1 MVSRF
6 QDKYDR
12 DDGDIG
18 TDYLV
23 PCGGVQISD
32 ESVVPIDAA
41 QIESGL
47 SPIFGPGTTA
57 QKTQVFLNSQTMDSP
72 DYVVRGTWA
81 HDEID
86 PAPTANTAPSITL
99 LARMSKDPLLYDL
112 GVEEEPLCY
121 DQGYGARV
129 TFPLNG
135 TAPTLKIVKF
145 QPRKRVPNLTRPS
158 SIEVDG
164 AVVLA
169 DVLLDFD
176 DLNLDPSFD
185 PTTYVSGTSV
195 LPYKGFWQDMRL
207 RIRRADNEVIL
218 EVYLNDRNLN
228 TPKLTHTDKQDP
240 LWGVIGL
247 PGYEFLSATLS
258 TQPSGSSPFSLSGLS
273 TLRVGIF
280 GVETFL
286 DVRRP
291 VHVTPGSFFTYREV
305 TNRVILLV
313 EKQGDA
319 KYNATTNTA
328 TKFDTYLQFVLEA
341 EAHIIRKEGYY
352 DWLKREQ
359 RVYLVDKQGDYE
371 MPEDMGVLDMIRPG
385 NWNNTP
391 LRELNNVR
399 FRERLGGITQQGGR
413 PTVYTRNEDGPN
425 NRPRFTLF
433 PIPTF
438 NAITTVNQDGTPT
451 EPQEDPYLLVEYF
464 ARQLRPSQPDVQIP
478 FIPQQHIDVLI
489 YGGAAHALILDTDP
503 NNMQAM
509 SGIFQNK
516 LKDLRRQN
524 NRQVGAS
531 QTVLISAADLFQPT
545 VASRIPLLRSTQL
558 ESLLAF

>member
-1 MVSRF
+1 MTSRF

-18 TDYLV
+18 TNYLV

-32 ESVVPIDAA
+32 QAVIPIDAD
-41 QIESGL
+41 QVESGL
-47 SPIFGPGTTA
+47 SPLFGPGTTA
-57 QKTQVFLNSQTMDSP
+57 QKTQVFLISQTMDGP

-86 PAPTANTAPSITL
+86 PELQASTAPSLTL
-99 LARMSKDPLLYDL
+99 LARMSKDPLLFDL
-112 GVEEEPLCY
+112 GVDEEPLCY

-129 TFPLNG
+129 TFPLDG

-145 QPRKRVPNLTRPS
+145 QPLKRAPNLTRPTS
-158 SIEVDG
+158 VEVDG
-164 AVVLA
+164 AVILA
-169 DVLLDFD
+169 SVLLDFD

-185 PTTYVSGTSV
+185 PSTYVAGTTV

-207 RIRRADNEVIL
+207 RIRREDNEVIL

-228 TPKLTHTDKQDP
+228 TAKLTHTDQQDP
-240 LWGVIGL
+240 LWGAPGL
-247 PGYEFLSATLS
+247 PGYEFLSALLNM
-258 TQPSGSSPFSLSGLS
+258 QPSGVSPFGLSGLS

-280 GVETFL
+280 SAETFL

-319 KYNATTNTA
+319 KYNATTQTA

-341 EAHIIRKEGYY
+341 EADIIRKEGYY

-359 RVYLVDKQGDYE
+359 RIYLADQQRDYE
-371 MPEDMGVLDMIRPG
+371 MPEDLGLLDMIRPG
-385 NWNNTP
+385 NWNNIP
-391 LRELNNVR
+391 LRELTNVE
-399 FRERLGGITQQGGR
+399 FRQRLAGVTQMGGR
-413 PTVYTRNEDGPN
+413 PVIFTRQQDGPN

-433 PIPTF
+433 PIPT
-438 NAITTVNQDGTPT
+438 IQSISTQP
-451 EPQEDPYLLVEYF
+451 PQEPPEAPYLIVEYF
-464 ARQLRPSQPDVQIP
+464 ARQLRPSEPDIQIP
-478 FIPQQHIDVLI
+478 FVPQQHIDVLI
-489 YGGAAHALILDTDP
+489 WGAAAHALILDTDP
-503 NNMQAM
+503 NNMQAAAGVYG
-509 SGIFQNK
+509 SK

-524 NRQVGAS
+524 NRKVGAS
-531 QTVLISAADLFQPT
+531 QTKAISAADLFQPN
-545 VASRIPLLRSTQL
+545 VISRIPILRSTQL